1 MAKVIDFKK
10 ASKKKKT
17 DNASKAKE
25 LFDKKA
31 DIYTN
36 NNGEYHIRKSRIYIC
51 GSGYYG
57 KLYTISSNKYSKDNV
72 HIIKEIYPYDNK
84 RLRFLLVNFKNA
96 KKFKTI
102 EKLPDGKER
111 KIAVIEKFDDV
122 SEYVCSIGDIKRF
135 KSDILDT
142 NDKKIHRIKK
152 DEYIK
157 KLILK
162 PEKENNKDKKKKVA

>member
-1 MAKVIDFKK
+1 MAFKS
-10 ASKKKKT
+10 SKKKKT
-17 DNASKAKE
+17 DNTSKTKQ

-31 DIYTN
+31 DIFTE
-36 NNGEYHIRKSRIYIC
+36 NNGEYHIRKNRVYIC
-51 GSGYYG
+51 GSDYYG
-57 KLYTISSNKYSKDNV
+57 KVYTISSNKYSRDNV

-111 KIAVIEKFDDV
+111 KIAVIEKFDDIT
-122 SEYVCSIGDIKRF
+122 EYVCSIGDIKRF

-142 NDKKIHRIKK
+142 DEKKRFIDK
-152 DEYIK
+152 ENIK

-162 PEKENNKDKKKKVA
+162 PEKETNKKDKEKKKVA